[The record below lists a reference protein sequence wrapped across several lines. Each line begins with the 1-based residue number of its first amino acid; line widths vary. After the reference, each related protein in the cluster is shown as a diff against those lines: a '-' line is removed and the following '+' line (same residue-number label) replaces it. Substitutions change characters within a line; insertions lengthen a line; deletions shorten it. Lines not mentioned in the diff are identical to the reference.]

1 MLAGL
6 NEKTL
11 RTSTKNWEIQRTRV
25 KEYNKWNAKY
35 IRGNQQLMD
44 GEEQISDPEVGMMC
58 SIPAEQQNNFRKW
71 GQIEGSV
78 R

>member
-1 MLAGL
+1 
-6 NEKTL
+6 
-11 RTSTKNWEIQRTRV
+11 
-25 KEYNKWNAKY
+25 
-35 IRGNQQLMD
+35 MD